1 MNPEDIR
8 EILLEIFK
16 KYSKA
21 SREYLLSNKPL
32 MEVMDSLTLIEIIFQ
47 IEENFKIKV
56 EDEEIARLKCF
67 EDVVNGISLKL
78 SQDAAG

>member
-21 SREYLLSNKPL
+21 SQEYLLSNKPL

-78 SQDAAG
+78 SQDAAN